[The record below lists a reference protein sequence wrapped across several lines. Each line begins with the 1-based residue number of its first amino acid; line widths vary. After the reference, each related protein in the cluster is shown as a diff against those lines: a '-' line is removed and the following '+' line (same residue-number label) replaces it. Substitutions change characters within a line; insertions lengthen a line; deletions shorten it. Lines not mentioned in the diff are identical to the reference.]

1 MKSLVKLNHEIVL
14 QEYLGG
20 EDVSECRHCLHK
32 LAVPFFHHEVVK
44 QALLLMME
52 DSSKQPGL
60 TALLKQL
67 NASGDIRDSQVSRV
81 CLL

>member
-1 MKSLVKLNHEIVL
+1 MA
-14 QEYLGG
+14 
-20 EDVSECRHCLHK
+20 CRHCLQK